1 MDSKIMFT
9 KHDRR
14 VRQGAFALTE
24 MLMVMGVSA
33 ILMLALTCFFMLS
46 SRSFAAFFNYV
57 DLDDANRVAMDIL
70 SRDIRQANRVT
81 SFTTNSSGLQQLVL
95 EDSDLT
101 PLTFDY
107 DPTNRTLTRI
117 KGTESRVLLR
127 ECDSLNFDLRKR
139 TPIGQ
144 SYEFY
149 PPAST
154 EIANAKIINVAWLCS
169 RKIFGRKENTESVQ
183 TARIVIRKQG
193 T

>member
-1 MDSKIMFT
+1 MFT
-9 KHDRR
+9 KHNKR
-14 VRQGAFALTE
+14 VREDAFALTE
-24 MLMVMGVSA
+24 ILMVMGISS

-81 SFTTNSSGLQQLVL
+81 SFTTNSGGWQQLVL
-95 EDSDLT
+95 ED
-101 PLTFDY
+101 FDSSSITY
-107 DPTNRTLTRI
+107 DYNATNRTLTRI
-117 KGTESRVLLR
+117 KGTESRVMLS
-127 ECDSLNFDLRKR
+127 ECDSLAFDLRKR
-139 TPIGQ
+139 TPIRGT
-144 SYEFY
+144 YEFY

-154 EIANAKIINVAWLCS
+154 EVTNAKIIDVAWLCS